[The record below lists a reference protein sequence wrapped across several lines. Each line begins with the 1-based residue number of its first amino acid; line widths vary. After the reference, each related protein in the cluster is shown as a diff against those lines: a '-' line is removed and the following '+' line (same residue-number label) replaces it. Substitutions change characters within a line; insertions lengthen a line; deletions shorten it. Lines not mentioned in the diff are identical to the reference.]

1 MSRKL
6 NLIIKNLNKRKK
18 TIHIYGAS
26 TKGNISIQY
35 LKLSEKDISFAAD
48 RNPLKWN
55 RKMPGS
61 NIPIISEES
70 SRAKNPDYYL
80 VLPWH
85 FKKGFIK
92 REKKFLEKGGKLI
105 FPLPKIEIL
114 SKKNLS

>member
-1 MSRKL
+1 MQKLEKILDKDSCFYNFKKRIKFLSRKL

-61 NIPIISEES
+61 NIPIISATLFIVK
-70 SRAKNPDYYL
+70 SRLFLLKS
-80 VLPWH
+80 
-85 FKKGFIK
+85 FI
-92 REKKFLEKGGKLI
+92 F
-105 FPLPKIEIL
+105 IL
-114 SKKNLS
+114 